1 MAIWQTQRTLL
12 IVGEGHTEE
21 AFLLHVKRLYAPRGC
36 GLGVTI
42 KNARGKSANHVV
54 EWTIRQIAN
63 AQYDTVAVMFDTD
76 VGWTPAVAKLAAK
89 KKIVLLKSD
98 SCFEEL
104 MLRSLGLTPNG
115 DSKALKKQFAPY
127 VNGDA
132 LQIGN
137 CAKHFGSAHLE
148 DCRLQEPTIDAL
160 LKLLGK
166 QYDLSV
172 IS

>member
-42 KNARGKSANHVV
+42 KNARGKSASHVI

-63 AQYDTVAVMFDTD
+63 AQYDTVAVMLDTD

-89 KKIVLLKSD
+89 KRIVLLKSE

-104 MLRSLGLTPNG
+104 MLRSLGVAPNG

-132 LQIGN
+132 LISQNYSMHFG
-137 CAKHFGSAHLE
+137 AKHLE
-148 DCRLQEPTIDAL
+148 GCRTREPTIDVL

-166 QYDLSV
+166 
-172 IS
+172 

>member
-63 AQYDTVAVMFDTD
+63 AQYDTVAVMLDTD
-76 VGWTPAVAKLAAK
+76 VGWTPAVVKLADRK
-89 KKIVLLKSD
+89 RIVVLKSE

-104 MLRSLGLTPNG
+104 MLRSLGVAANG

-127 VNGDA
+127 VSGDA
-132 LQIGN
+132 LQTEN
-137 CAKHFGSAHLE
+137 YAKHFGSAHLE
-148 DCRLQEPTIDAL
+148 ACRSREPTIDAL
-160 LKLLGK
+160 LKLMGK
-166 QYDLSV
+166 
-172 IS
+172 